1 MMVLNTYDINI
12 ETETGK
18 KRPQSTL
25 ANTIDKEKDSLRYY
39 YPSKYIVYCL
49 MLRDNFCKAISTFV
63 NFEFCFL
70 PIHVIMMSPT
80 PRTNSAP

>member
-1 MMVLNTYDINI
+1 MMVLNTTTYNN
-12 ETETGK
+12 GNMK
-18 KRPQSTL
+18 RARKRPQSTL

-63 NFEFCFL
+63 N
-70 PIHVIMMSPT
+70 S
-80 PRTNSAP
+80 NSVSSHST